1 LPEHGDVEVVRDGVS
16 LEHLAAMAEDG
27 FGDLVKAVVDV
38 RIGIIAIGGG
48 LHADEEAV
56 LLDLGSAQVDLW
68 GINLYPEQHGTED
81 WIEFDSMINVRPKQN
96 NRSRSV
102 EDAET
107 RRQIVDIVGRLVS

>member
-1 LPEHGDVEVVRDGVS
+1 VPGHGDIEVVRDGVP
-16 LEHLAAMAEDG
+16 LGHVAELAEAG

-38 RIGIIAIGGG
+38 QTSVMAIGGG

-81 WIEFDSMINVRPKQN
+81 WIEFDSMINVRPKQG
-96 NRSRSV
+96 NRTRSV
-102 EDAET
+102 EDEET
-107 RRQIVDIVGRLVS
+107 RRRIVAIVNRLVS